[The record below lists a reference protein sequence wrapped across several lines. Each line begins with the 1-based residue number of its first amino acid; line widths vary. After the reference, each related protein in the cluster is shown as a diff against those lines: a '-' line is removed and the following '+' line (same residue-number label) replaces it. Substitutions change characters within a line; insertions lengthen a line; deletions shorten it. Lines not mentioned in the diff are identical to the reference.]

1 MNRMT
6 LPSTQDEWLA
16 VIYRAQ
22 RDMPSEPVSYKAPK
36 LGTVEFAKYIDHTL
50 LKLEATEAQISQLC
64 DEAVRHSFK
73 AGLPFSNLFI
83 SFCSD
88 VSIRGF
94 SNASVNL

>member
-22 RDMPSEPVSYKAPK
+22 HDMPSEPVSYKAPK